1 MMFSTEPP
9 SVRQLSSSPRAN
21 DQSLFRHD
29 GLFEFVFSQLLRSL
43 GYQCARRSSSIGRNT
58 NSRSRSRAR
67 PHRRKDVGH
76 AREPTSL
83 GTSSVPAMPLTL
95 RADLAGLFQSIHMSS
110 DVDSRW

>member
-43 GYQCARRSSSIGRNT
+43 GYQCARRSSSIGRDT
-58 NSRSRSRAR
+58 ISVERWLSTQESSSTTTRLDGHLMITAA
-67 PHRRKDVGH
+67 HRGSQVVWAH
-76 AREPTSL
+76 LQFT
-83 GTSSVPAMPLTL
+83 
-95 RADLAGLFQSIHMSS
+95 QCH
-110 DVDSRW
+110 

>member
-43 GYQCARRSSSIGRNT
+43 GYQCARRSSSIGRDT
-58 NSRSRSRAR
+58 DSRSRSRAASSSETGR
-67 PHRRKDVGH
+67 WPCCD
-76 AREPTSL
+76 SL
-83 GTSSVPAMPLTL
+83 PLLATKYEKTNRCPSSKVEKRL
-95 RADLAGLFQSIHMSS
+95 
-110 DVDSRW
+110 